1 MVKLYVEGG
10 GDTAALKTAC
20 REGFAKFLEQ
30 AGLKGRMPRI
40 VACGSRH
47 DAYDSFCTAV
57 KMGEPAFLLV
67 DSEAPVATQH
77 QHGHPNTWLPWEHLA
92 KRHGD
97 EWPKPEKT
105 DELQCH
111 LMVQCMENW
120 FLADRAVLKSFFGQ
134 GFQDNQLPAAA
145 NAVESVA
152 KQQVYQSL
160 ADATRTCKT
169 KAQYG
174 KGEHSFKL
182 LAMIDP
188 HKVTQA
194 SPWARRFVEALS
206 AR

>member
-10 GDTAALKTAC
+10 GDTAALRTAC

-40 VACGSRH
+40 VACGSRSN
-47 DAYDSFCTAV
+47 AYESFCMAIKTGEAV
-57 KMGEPAFLLV
+57 FLLV

-77 QHGHPNTWLPWEHLA
+77 QHGQLGAWLPWEHLSQ
-92 KRHGD
+92 RQGD
-97 EWPKPEKT
+97 EWLKPANAR
-105 DELQCH
+105 ELQCH
-111 LMVQCMENW
+111 MMVQCMENW
-120 FLADRAVLKSFFGQ
+120 FLADRDVLKSFFGQ

-145 NAVESVA
+145 NAVESVS

-160 ADATRTCKT
+160 ANATRACRT
-169 KAQYG
+169 KAPYD

-194 SPWARRFVEALS
+194 SPWAKRFVETLATP
-206 AR
+206 